1 MLKCMRII
9 SHTHLSSSIQGRKKC
24 ILTTGY
30 AGGLDCVRVHKY
42 IGSSLAGLEL
52 YTYCS
57 AHMHSLPQKMEVD
70 GAGAMM
76 QDDDALLV
84 LLLMLLC
91 LLLKLL

>member
-1 MLKCMRII
+1 MREVWIVCAC
-9 SHTHLSSSIQGRKKC
+9 TN
-24 ILTTGY
+24 T
-30 AGGLDCVRVHKY
+30 LDHH
-42 IGSSLAGLEL
+42 SLVLEL

-84 LLLMLLC
+84 LLLMLLLC